1 MANSYK
7 PGKWS
12 GTIQANI
19 VGDANKTTPTL
30 GDDFDVELKNL
41 KKAQKTINTAIDN
54 IKKQTKALR
63 DHEDTGKMATDY
75 LKTTEKRLDKMKSAL
90 TSEVNKL
97 NNVVTKAQKD
107 EWNRIRKILEEW
119 YAAQQQG
126 N

>member
-7 PGKWS
+7 AGKWS
-12 GTIQANI
+12 GTIQAAV
-19 VGDANKTTPTL
+19 VGDATKTTPTL

-41 KKAQKTINTAIDN
+41 KKAQKNINNIMDK
-54 IKKQTKALR
+54 IKKETKALK

-75 LKTTEKRLDKMKSAL
+75 LKQTEKRLDKIKSAL